1 MAAPVSPCLP
11 AGLAEDIE
19 AGRVSMEWSRKELG
33 AFFQQKYDWDLLA
46 AREYFSGTVLNSGT
60 LSTGV
65 GW

>member
-1 MAAPVSPCLP
+1 MINGCIIST
-11 AGLAEDIE
+11 GL
-19 AGRVSMEWSRKELG
+19 GWRLGPRKELG
-33 AFFQQKYDWDLLA
+33 AFFQQRYGWDLLA